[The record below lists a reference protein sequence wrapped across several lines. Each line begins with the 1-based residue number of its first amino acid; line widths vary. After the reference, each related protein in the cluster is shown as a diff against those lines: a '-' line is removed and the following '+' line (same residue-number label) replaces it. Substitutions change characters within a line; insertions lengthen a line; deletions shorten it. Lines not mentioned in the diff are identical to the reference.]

1 MKFPHSVSTQ
11 LVAMLQECGLV
22 SPVLQEQV
30 QHAAQESGRSPLD
43 ILLDSGQVSEEQIAQ
58 TLSQHLAIPRMTAP
72 ENLPEIA
79 LDGPLPASF
88 VYNNRIVPLRQDGK
102 SLLVAVADP
111 VALTHMR
118 NIGVATGFAISP
130 VLVTIADMQRLLGE
144 FEEKMP
150 EGIDPAAAAPNGR
163 SAVGSQAAKVP
174 PRRIR
179 ATEAVPPAT
188 GDEGQPEVIRLVN
201 KIIFDAIERKVS
213 DIHVEPYKDGA
224 RLRYRLDGVLAPQD
238 AMAAPLFKHYAA
250 VATRIKI
257 MAALN
262 IAERRLPQ
270 DGAIAI
276 QTPDGRE
283 VDLRVSILPTNM
295 GERVV
300 MRILDRGSMSMDLK
314 DLGFEADDLERFM
327 LGVNASQGMV
337 LVTGPT
343 GSGKTTT
350 LYGALRLLNKP
361 GINILTAEDPVEF
374 GVNGLG
380 QVQIHEDIGLTF
392 STALRSFLRQDPE
405 VILVGEIRDK
415 ETSDIAIKAALTGH
429 LVLSTLHTNDA
440 IGTITRLINMG
451 TPGYLI
457 GAALSTVVGQRLARR
472 NCTRCQDLDLN
483 VNDKILLGIGFS
495 AAEASRLRP
504 SRGKGCEHC
513 SNTGYKGRVGIYE
526 VLRIGEKLR
535 AAIIAEA
542 PEPTLMEIALQEGFR
557 TMQQNGRD
565 LIMRGL
571 LSVEEYERNLLFS

>member
-1 MKFPHSVSTQ
+1 MKFSHSVSTQ
-11 LVAMLQECGLV
+11 LVALLRDCGVV
-22 SPVLQEQV
+22 SPVLQQQL

-43 ILLDSGQVSEEQIAQ
+43 ILLASGQVREEQIAQ
-58 TLSQHLAIPRMTAP
+58 ALSQHLAIPRMSAP
-72 ENLPEIA
+72 QNLPAVA

-88 VYNNRIVPLRQDGK
+88 AYHNRIVPLQQDGS
-102 SLLVAVADP
+102 SLQVAVADP
-111 VALTHMR
+111 AALSQMS
-118 NIGVATGFAISP
+118 NIRVATGLTAKP
-130 VLVTIADMQRLLGE
+130 VLVTIADMERLLGE
-144 FEEKMP
+144 LEEKMP
-150 EGIDPAAAAPNGR
+150 GGIDPAPASPGGR
-163 SAVGSQAAKVP
+163 SAGGPQAAKVP
-174 PRRIR
+174 ARRTR
-179 ATEAVPPAT
+179 TPEAVPPAT
-188 GDEGQPEVIRLVN
+188 TDEGQPEVIRLVN
-201 KIIFDAIERKVS
+201 RIIFDAIERKVS
-213 DIHVEPYKDGA
+213 DIHLEPYKDGA

-238 AMAAPLFKHYAA
+238 AMAAPLFKNYAA
-250 VATRIKI
+250 VTTRIKI
-257 MAALN
+257 MAALD

-270 DGAIAI
+270 DGAIAM

-283 VDLRVSILPTNM
+283 VDLRVSILPTSM

-327 LGVNASQGMV
+327 QGINASQGMV

-350 LYGALRLLNKP
+350 LYGALRLLNEP

-380 QVQIHEDIGLTF
+380 QVQINDAIELTF
-392 STALRSFLRQDPE
+392 AKALRSFLRQDPE

-513 SNTGYKGRVGIYE
+513 GHTGYKGRVGIYE
-526 VLRIGEKLR
+526 VLRIGDKLR
-535 AAIIAEA
+535 AAIIAQA
-542 PEPTLMEIALQEGFR
+542 PEPTLMEIALQEGFH
-557 TMQQNGRD
+557 TMQHNGRA
-565 LIMRGL
+565 LIMRGQ
-571 LSVEEYERNLLFS
+571 LSVEEYQRNLVFN